1 VIENSPGGER
11 AGERVREERNSS
23 CADSN
28 TNRDQVIRQLGDR
41 SSLFGVTVPIKR
53 KDPAVLFGD
62 LTSVICKECVGDS
75 KMVEKVE
82 EELFCFPGLTVTQLA
97 DRACLAGRAG
107 MTGPKR
113 DSYEAT
119 RPHKLNNVK

>member
-11 AGERVREERNSS
+11 AGERVREERNPS

-28 TNRDQVIRQLGDR
+28 TKRDQVIRQLGDR

-82 EELFCFPGLTVTQLA
+82 EELVCFRG
-97 DRACLAGRAG
+97 
-107 MTGPKR
+107 
-113 DSYEAT
+113 
-119 RPHKLNNVK
+119 